1 MACDGAEAFCTYT
14 RRDLWAST
22 PMEIACE
29 GKNLQMLK
37 LLAKH
42 ADMSKQVKLSYL
54 WMLMEEIPSEVK
66 TEDPPRRTF

>member
-1 MACDGAEAFCTYT
+1 
-14 RRDLWAST
+14 
-22 PMEIACE
+22 MEIACE

-42 ADMSKQVKLSYL
+42 ADMSEQVKLSYL